1 MLQDLDR
8 KMKEKSFEAIIAF
21 GSSTYKSTELYYLV
35 RSHIPRG
42 GVYIKKTHEKP
53 LLVVSNVDVK
63 SAEKSMIDNIK
74 TFTEFGL
81 QQFIKKYNFI
91 DAQTHFYNR
100 LIKSFGIEGKIGIYG
115 VESVGTTFNLIK
127 RLIDMGHKVVA
138 EEKPNLVDRLMEVK
152 DSIEINKIKNLCSSV
167 EKIISDTIEMI
178 FSKLS
183 KNQEITIG
191 EAKTYTRVL
200 MANLN
205 LTAIDD
211 FILSSDKDTA
221 DPHNLGDYNKK
232 IKYNTPLIF
241 DFYPRNS
248 SLLYTDITRTYIL
261 GRASSE
267 LKKMYETVMTVQAM
281 ARDRFK
287 EDVIVSDVV
296 KMACDIF
303 EKYGYPTINR
313 ILKGQSVKLEEGF
326 IHSLGHGVG
335 WSLSDL
341 PVLSLTNRGRL
352 KKGHVFTIEPGLYN
366 PKIGGVRIEDVY
378 TFTGKTVDQI
388 SNLDKR
394 LEW

>member
-8 KMKEKSFEAIIAF
+8 EMKEKSFEAIIAF
-21 GSSTYKSTELYYLV
+21 GSSTYHSTELYYLV
-35 RSHIPRG
+35 RTHIPRG
-42 GVYIKKTHEKP
+42 GVYIKKTQEKP
-53 LLVVSNVDVK
+53 VLVVSNVDVK
-63 SAEKSMIDNIK
+63 SAEKSIINNIK
-74 TFTEFGL
+74 TFTEFGYE
-81 QQFIKKYNFI
+81 QSIKKYNFI
-91 DAQTHFYNR
+91 DAQTNFYNR

-115 VESVGTTFNLIK
+115 VESVGTTFTLIK
-127 RLIDMGHKVVA
+127 RLIDMGHKIVA

-152 DSIEINKIKNLCSSV
+152 DSLEINKIKNLSSSV
-167 EKIISDTIEMI
+167 EKILSDTIEMI

-183 KNQEITIG
+183 KHQKITIG

-221 DPHNLGDYNKK
+221 DPHNLGDHNKL

-248 SLLYTDITRTYIL
+248 SLLYTDITRTHVL

-267 LKKMYETVMTVQAM
+267 LKKMYEAVMTVQAM
-281 ARDRFK
+281 ARDRLR
-287 EDVIVSDVV
+287 EDVLLSDVV
-296 KMACDIF
+296 KMVCDF
-303 EKYGYPTINR
+303 LEKYGYPTINR
-313 ILKGQSVKLEEGF
+313 LLKGKSLKLEEGF

-341 PVLSLTNRGRL
+341 PLLSLTSRGRL

-378 TFTGKTVDQI
+378 TLTGRTIDQI